1 MIINMAGGSPTI
13 GAVKKGTI
21 AVSYPAGDHCVVKGN
36 NREYPALNTNGSAGF
51 VVKAGTWTVSAGAPG
66 GVEVSKEIAVE
77 DGKAYFVELRHTLML
92 YDKGTEYVPWVTNG
106 TKTND
111 GISIVSTTYASSYAK
126 TESLVD
132 VSDYKKLYVTI
143 SNGGF
148 TQIGSTKSHS
158 ATIQLLDADGQELK
172 AKDFAI
178 GGESMIGT
186 WEFDVSAIDQCQI
199 QCSVVCGVWD
209 GQSFGNSRMTIA
221 TVRAE
226 AE

>member
-21 AVSYPAGDHCVVKGN
+21 AVSYPAGDQCVVKGN
-36 NREYPALNTNGSAGF
+36 NREYSALNTNGSAGF

-66 GVEVSKEIAVE
+66 GIEVSKEIAVE
-77 DGKAYFVELRHTLML
+77 DGKAYFVELKHTLML

-106 TKTND
+106 EKTAT
-111 GISIVSTTYASSYAK
+111 GISIVSTTYTPRYAK

-132 VSDYKKLYVTI
+132 VSYYKRLYVTI

-148 TQIGSTKSHS
+148 TQVGTTKSHS
-158 ATIQLLDADGQELK
+158 ATIQLLDADGHEID
-172 AKDFAI
+172 AKKFTI

-186 WEFDVSAIDQCQI
+186 WVFDVSAIDKCQI
-199 QCSVVCGVWD
+199 QCSVVCGAWD
-209 GQSFGNSRMTIA
+209 GQSMGSSRMTIA